1 MLIVQ
6 GIIGKDSPG
15 SKIQK
20 YYFLFQLL
28 NLQKFKLNLVKHF
41 KYSFHG
47 TVSVISSDPTTKKK
61 ISYEQKSEMK
71 INNFEKRNH
80 GYLIILHSCMP
91 SPLAP
96 HPIRVQS
103 YVLFLF

>member
-1 MLIVQ
+1 MERYIRFTLLLIVQ
-6 GIIGKDSPG
+6 GIIGKDFPG

-47 TVSVISSDPTTKKK
+47 TVSVISSDPTNK
-61 ISYEQKSEMK
+61 EENQ
-71 INNFEKRNH
+71 
-80 GYLIILHSCMP
+80 L
-91 SPLAP
+91 
-96 HPIRVQS
+96 
-103 YVLFLF
+103 